1 VRRTP
6 SLLAQ
11 LPAASGMMAE
21 FTTTL
26 ANQSKPGNKAQKL
39 KAQKRP

>member
-11 LPAASGMMAE
+11 LPVASGMMAE
-21 FTTTL
+21 FRTTL

-39 KAQKRP
+39 KAQKRL